1 MNAGPETLKLLKKIG
16 KKPLDIGLG
25 DNFSLFFV
33 MTPKAKATEA
43 KISYFR
49 TENEKAVYGMGENI
63 SQLHV

>member
-1 MNAGPETLKLLKKIG
+1 MQDQNQRTPEDNIG
-16 KKPLDIGLG
+16 NNLLDIGLS
-25 DNFSLFFV
+25 DDFLEL
-33 MTPKAKATEA
+33 TLKAKATEA